1 MSPPKPADLAPVSAP
16 RLLLLRH
23 GETQWNREHRLQG
36 RQNSELTP
44 RGRLH
49 ASAQGAILK
58 DLVGTTQFQ
67 AVTSPLGRAR
77 QTAEI
82 ALAPLGLTPTIDPR
96 VQEISAGT
104 WEGKTYAEVTGH
116 ETASDLP
123 TADLMRL
130 FLNAPEGEGYTK
142 LRARCHD
149 FLTSLQGPTIVV
161 THWIALATLRGLL
174 RGLSQEQ
181 VCQLDR
187 QQGVVFEIKEG
198 VEQCHHPAA
207 IGTPAL

>member
-1 MSPPKPADLAPVSAP
+1 MSPPKTTELAPVSAP

-44 RGRLH
+44 KGRLH
-49 ASAQGAILK
+49 AAAQAEILK
-58 DLVGTTQFQ
+58 DLVGVTRFQ

-82 ALAPLGLTPTIDPR
+82 ALAPLGLVATIEPR

-130 FLNAPEGEGYTK
+130 FLNAPEGEGYTN
-142 LRARCHD
+142 LRARCRD
-149 FLTSLQGPTIVV
+149 FLTNLQEPTIVV

-174 RGLSQEQ
+174 RGLSQEA
-181 VCQLDR
+181 VCELDR
-187 QQGVVFEIKEG
+187 QQGVVFEITNG
-198 VEQCHHPAA
+198 VEQCHRPAA
-207 IGTPAL
+207 MDTPAL